1 MAIVLDNEIESKVQ
15 KLADARHCTA
25 QSIMTEAIR
34 QFVERE
40 EKRERL
46 WQDGLAAW
54 QEYQETGLHVT
65 MEEMDSWLAKLE
77 AGEDVELPKCHV

>member
-1 MAIVLDNEIESKVQ
+1 MAIVLDNKIESKVQ
-15 KLADARHCTA
+15 KLAEARHCTT
-25 QSIMTEAIR
+25 QSIMAEAIR

-77 AGEDVELPKCHV
+77 AGEDAELPKCHV